1 MMIQLQ
7 KRHYI
12 KIHKMGDHMIFD
24 NLEFHNVMELQK
36 IEGLA
41 GVRLQRYPESV
52 RNELGYKDLMKG
64 RIVSQNSNGCEIRF
78 VTDAKHIRL
87 YLSSL
92 DSDGEIIVYNGT
104 FFHSIHT
111 FKSGAV
117 KAIDL
122 EENERFDE
130 ILPEMLQGY
139 AFSHKVWRIFMSK
152 RSSVVYHGI
161 DTYGYTRRPPLESEK
176 PKLRWL
182 AYGSSITQGLNATS
196 HNKAYIQQAAMR
208 LGVDVLNQGL
218 SGTCYCEKAVADYIA
233 NRNDWDFVTL
243 ELGVNMRG
251 PFTTEQF
258 EARASYLIK
267 TVADKHPDKPIFVIT
282 IYPNRAVYFKNEQ
295 DVFRVRNEEFIQK
308 LHSICNELNRKNI
321 HLIKG
326 DTILTDFSAL
336 SSDLIHPSDYGHTI
350 MGENL
355 AKQIKDIMF

>member
-1 MMIQLQ
+1 
-7 KRHYI
+7 
-12 KIHKMGDHMIFD
+12 MIFD

-36 IEGLA
+36 MEGIS
-41 GVRLQRYPESV
+41 GVRLQRYPEEV
-52 RNELGYKDLMKG
+52 RHELGYGDLMKG

-78 VTDAKHIRL
+78 VTETKHIRL
-87 YLSSL
+87 YLSSI
-92 DSDGEIIVYNGT
+92 DTEAEVIVYNGT
-104 FFHSIHT
+104 FFHSIHS
-111 FKSGAV
+111 FKAGSV

-122 EENERFDE
+122 EVNERFDE
-130 ILPEMLQGY
+130 IKPELLQGY
-139 AFSHKVWRIFMSK
+139 AFSHNVWRIFMNK
-152 RSSVVYHGI
+152 RFSAVYHGI
-161 DTYGYTRRPPLESEK
+161 DTYGYAKRPPLENEK

-196 HNKAYIQQAAMR
+196 HNMAYIQQAAMR

-218 SGTCYCEKAVADYIA
+218 SGTCYCEKAVADYIG

-258 EARASYLIK
+258 ESRAEYLIR
-267 TVADKHPDKPIFVIT
+267 TVADKHPDKHIFVIT

-295 DVFRVRNEEFIQK
+295 DVLHRRNEEFIEK
-308 LHSICNELNRKNI
+308 LHKICGDLNRKNI
-321 HLIKG
+321 HLLKG

-336 SSDLIHPSDYGHTI
+336 SSDLIHPSDYGHTL

-355 AKQIKDIMF
+355 AKQIKEILF